1 MTLHFCIKSTIKI
14 VVVAVGSIIAIMMM
28 MLMVIII
35 IIIITIFVWHKFN
48 VNFTIRVLNTLK

>member
-35 IIIITIFVWHKFN
+35 IIITIFVWHKFN